1 MGWFAPSGKTAPK
14 TALQKDRVWLM
25 ETFANI
31 FSNLGI
37 TEFARPSIGITDIL
51 DILIVAYIIYKIIFW
66 IKETRAWTLFKGILV
81 IFALAAVATLLKLN
95 TIVWILSNTISV
107 GIIAV
112 IVVFQPELRKALE
125 QLGKGKFIS
134 YFTRGGEETDDKASQ
149 RTVEEIVKAAEKMGS
164 VKTGALIL
172 IEQEVPLGDL
182 ERTGIPIDAIIS
194 SQLLINI
201 FEHNTPLHDGAV
213 IVRHNRVAAATCFLP
228 LTDSNEVSM
237 ELGTRHRAAIGASEV
252 SDAFVIVVSEETGA
266 ISMARGG
273 VLYRDLTAEQLR
285 NMISQPQKEGGKKP
299 SQLFAKG
306 RLNK

>member
-1 MGWFAPSGKTAPK
+1 MERFKT
-14 TALQKDRVWLM
+14 
-25 ETFANI
+25 I
-31 FSNLGI
+31 FDNFGI
-37 TEFARPSIGITDIL
+37 TEFARPSIGISDIL

-66 IKETRAWTLFKGILV
+66 IKETRAWVLFKGILV
-81 IFALAAVATLLKLN
+81 IFALAAVAVLFKLN
-95 TIVWILSNTISV
+95 TIVWILSNTLSV
-107 GIIAV
+107 GIIAA

-125 QLGKGKFIS
+125 QLGKGKMLT
-134 YFTRGGEETDDKASQ
+134 YFTRAAEQNVDKVNT
-149 RTVEEIVKAAEKMGS
+149 RTTEEIVKAAVKMGA

-213 IVRHNRVAAATCFLP
+213 IVRRNRVAAATCFLP
-228 LTDSNEVSM
+228 LTDSEDISM

-252 SDAFVIVVSEETGA
+252 SDAYVIVVSEETGA

-273 VLYRDLTAEQLR
+273 VLYRDLTQEQLKG
-285 NMISQPQKEGGKKP
+285 MLSQNQNHAKKKF
-299 SQLFAKG
+299 SIRKG
-306 RLNK
+306 RQDK

>member
-1 MGWFAPSGKTAPK
+1 MG
-14 TALQKDRVWLM
+14 V
-25 ETFANI
+25 
-31 FSNLGI
+31 
-37 TEFARPSIGITDIL
+37 TEFARPSIGISDVL

-66 IKETRAWTLFKGILV
+66 IKETRAWVLFKGVLV

-95 TIVWILSNTISV
+95 TIIWILSNTISV

-125 QLGKGKFIS
+125 QLGKGRFFS
-134 YFTRGGEETDDKASQ
+134 YFTWGEEEKGSKANA
-149 RTVEEIVKAAEKMGS
+149 RTVEEIVKAAGKMGA

-213 IVRHNRVAAATCFLP
+213 IVRRNRVAAATCFLP
-228 LTDSNEVSM
+228 RTDSNEISM

-252 SDAFVIVVSEETGA
+252 SDAYVIVVSEETGA
-266 ISMARGG
+266 ISVARGG
-273 VLYRDLTAEQLR
+273 VLYRNLTTEQLR
-285 NMISQPQKEGGKKP
+285 NMLSQPQKGGRAKL
-299 SQLFAKG
+299 SIWKG
-306 RLNK
+306 RQEK